1 KLGAQA
7 QCGPPVL
14 LPRPCRHGGGG
25 GRAAEGGAPAPE
37 RAAGPDVRGLPG
49 DPNQAFL
56 DLWGKNTPPAAHDGA
71 RHRGAAPDLRRDPEG
86 WFRFY
91 DRDNNGLQQHEVV
104 AGLAET
110 LPDTD
115 RAALRELVGTLW
127 ALFDTDGSG
136 SISMR
141 EFNKRDGL
149 REALLA
155 QLGDSVAPAPSR
167 PSSGAAAGCGPRA
180 LAARG
185 AGPEADRRA
194 RRRAAGEQLQEL
206 FPSLPPARIR
216 EALARCRGDKAAAAD
231 WLESCGAARRAG
243 PAGRAGAARAGPARC
258 GAGGAPVCAAASR
271 GTRGGRRRRPRSWW
285 RAAAAPPS
293 RGAPRLTGRK
303 RAVLIGIN
311 YFGTQAQLRGCINDV
326 RSMQSLLE
334 QMGWPRNCMRTLT
347 DDQRGPSMPTRANI
361 EAALRWL
368 VEGVQPGDVLFFHFS
383 GHGAQQEDPHG
394 YEEDGMNETIL
405 PVDFKSA
412 GMMTDDLLGELT
424 VRRLPEGVR
433 LTAVMD
439 CCHSGTGLDLPY
451 SWMGRGWKE
460 DTNPYHT
467 LGDVQMFSGCADD
480 DTSADAATAYGA
492 AGGAMTTAFCDVLRS
507 NPGLPYSS
515 LIQQLNNTMARRGF
529 SQRAQLTSSQ
539 AFDFSRPFLLE
550 DIIPNSN
557 RTIGR
562 TFRRKFPP
570 RPRRMEGPLADML
583 GIGMAVMGG
592 MMLGDLAGGLLGAF
606 L

>member
-1 KLGAQA
+1 SSGPRHSAAPPSSSPGPAAMAAAAAAQLRAALPHLSAQQVPMCAGSQEIRTRRSSTSGGRTRPQPPTTGRDTAGPLPICGETPRAGSGSTTGTTTACSSTKWSLAWPRRCPTPTAPRSASWWARCGPCSTPTGRAPSACGSSTRETGSGRRCWRSSATRWRQRPPGPRRGQPPAAGHGPSRPAAQA
-7 QCGPPVL
+7 
-14 LPRPCRHGGGG
+14 PRPT
-25 GRAAEGGAPAPE
+25 AAP
-37 RAAGPDVRGLPG
+37 AAGP
-49 DPNQAFL
+49 Q
-56 DLWGKNTPPAAHDGA
+56 
-71 RHRGAAPDLRRDPEG
+71 
-86 WFRFY
+86 
-91 DRDNNGLQQHEVV
+91 
-104 AGLAET
+104 
-110 LPDTD
+110 
-115 RAALRELVGTLW
+115 
-127 ALFDTDGSG
+127 
-136 SISMR
+136 
-141 EFNKRDGL
+141 
-149 REALLA
+149 
-155 QLGDSVAPAPSR
+155 
-167 PSSGAAAGCGPRA
+167 
-180 LAARG
+180 
-185 AGPEADRRA
+185 
-194 RRRAAGEQLQEL
+194 EQLQEL

-231 WLESCGAARRAG
+231 WLARNPAAQPVVQGRPVVQAQPAQALHGAAPAAHPCAPRPPAA
-243 PAGRAGAARAGPARC
+243 PAG
-258 GAGGAPVCAAASR
+258 GAGGGHAA
-271 GTRGGRRRRPRSWW
+271 GG
-285 RAAAAPPS
+285 AAAAPPS